1 MSFSSIPYA
10 EPTASCEGLAL
21 GEGRLWRS
29 QLTAPKK
36 QLNPTPDLE
45 LAGAQIPAS
54 DTCGDL
60 EVEQGQCTLAGN
72 NRIAR
77 LRHTIKKLEASFFPA
92 APIALSLGVPEI
104 HRHLPGPGLACGVLH
119 EVLAAVYA
127 DGPATV
133 GFLFALTAL
142 ALQANR
148 GLAVL
153 VTSERAFAEWGK
165 PYAHGLSRFGVDPD
179 RLMLVEA
186 GSDKEALWAIEETL
200 RSRVR
205 PVMVTGALENR
216 LDLTAS
222 RRLNLAAAALATPL
236 TVTFRKGSAASAA
249 ATCWRIGAMPASRDR
264 YGSLSHPRWNVSLE
278 RCRHGRPGKWV
289 VEWNHV
295 THRFSLVQGMADL
308 SSTQGSGLRI
318 AARGLQLR
326 A

>member
-1 MSFSSIPYA
+1 
-10 EPTASCEGLAL
+10 
-21 GEGRLWRS
+21 
-29 QLTAPKK
+29 
-36 QLNPTPDLE
+36 
-45 LAGAQIPAS
+45 
-54 DTCGDL
+54 
-60 EVEQGQCTLAGN
+60 
-72 NRIAR
+72 
-77 LRHTIKKLEASFFPA
+77 
-92 APIALSLGVPEI
+92 LGVPEI

-127 DGPATV
+127 DGPAAV
-133 GFLFALTAL
+133 GFLFALASL

-153 VTSERAFAEWGK
+153 ISSKRAFAEWGK
-165 PYAHGLSRFGVDPD
+165 PYAHGLCRFGVDPD

-186 GSDKEALWAIEETL
+186 DSDKEALWAIEETL

-205 PVMVTGALENR
+205 PAMVTGALENS

-222 RRLNLAAAALATPL
+222 RRLNLAAAALAIPL
-236 TVTFRKGSAASAA
+236 TVTSRKGSAASAA

-289 VEWNHV
+289 IEWNHV
-295 THRFSLVQGMADL
+295 THRLSLVQGMADR
-308 SSTQGSGLRI
+308 SSTQGPGQPFP
-318 AARGLQLR
+318 ARGLQLR